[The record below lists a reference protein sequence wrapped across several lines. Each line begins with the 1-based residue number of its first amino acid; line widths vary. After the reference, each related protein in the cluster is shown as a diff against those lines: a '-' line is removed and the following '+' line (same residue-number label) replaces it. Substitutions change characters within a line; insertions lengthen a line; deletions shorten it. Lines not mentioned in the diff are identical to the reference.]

1 MDPNLSEIPP
11 PGFPQRMFAIGEE
24 PVGIRVTPYHKPSC
38 ISKILNALEEDE
50 IRLIR
55 GTAFGK
61 LIEIAEKPS
70 FSGRLGRFL
79 ISRQLKVLKRHE
91 VWFLY
96 AGKPV
101 RFSIREFALVTGLNC
116 RNYPPHSKKRSKK
129 NISEKPYWGELFGT
143 MKDVPVRYVV
153 SMLKKKTVTDP
164 QTRIKF
170 ALLALLSSVVLP
182 TSHTPRISQEHA
194 ERIKDVDQFLSYPWG
209 RVSFDML
216 MSSIKERNE
225 VSLSQNTIAFKG
237 FVMSMQLVLVEAVP
251 ALTGVVRDGGSSS
264 SDADS
269 GGDDD
274 MCGDDKELKKS
285 INTVHIRDIDTA
297 CKAKVNSIISAGVEQ
312 TNLDHEDV
320 WSDDE
325 EDVYVDNL
333 VKSIEEGFP
342 FTNSHFVGGATKSDV
357 SRMREDAE
365 KVNITRKTA
374 RSHQK
379 QTATDPKNADY
390 VANIVKNCVGPDL
403 QKLDEQIKDLARVF
417 TNSHNLLRNNIENI
431 LGNFHRDFA
440 KLITTPCSRPHI
452 PPSNQSPPEI
462 PVSGRNPNVDS
473 VTVDVSTIIQNA
485 VHFANNGRT
494 QRFSDCVGAGL
505 SFPDP
510 SFSIGLTQ
518 INKAGVDVDDHVS
531 QPVNQDLD
539 FTNFDNEAPIVNR
552 KSKRAKVVPKNLV
565 GEYQCD
571 KRFLTRAWE
580 SYVNAICCTPNIDYS
595 AKFSALSEKLTSPF
609 VIDFGSL
616 TLNNTEMA
624 AIVDRSSHLSPKV
637 LDVLVHHTRSVFL
650 SNSELIRSKNS
661 VFLDTKFV
669 SLLAKSYAKFSKSS
683 KKDSFRFPG
692 ALCEFVVGDS
702 PISEANRFYFPFNFD
717 KQHWVGVC
725 VDTSLSHVIVLD
737 CNISRKTDG
746 MIAKDLRPI
755 SVMFP
760 YLLRQVG
767 KQLTAKDLKPL
778 HIERPRCVPQN
789 NTQVES
795 GITSI
800 LLTQAHVVGGVDVC
814 KCITPE
820 VLNEEVQRIAV
831 MIYEENVGVL

>member
-1 MDPNLSEIPP
+1 DVCD
-11 PGFPQRMFAIGEE
+11 GEE

-70 FSGRLGRFL
+70 FSGHLGRFL

-153 SMLKKKTVTDP
+153 SMLKKKTITDP

-194 ERIKDVDQFLSYPWG
+194 ERIKDVDHFLSYPWG

-251 ALTGVVRDGGSSS
+251 ALTGVVRDGGSSA

-333 VKSIEEGFP
+333 V
-342 FTNSHFVGGATKSDV
+342 NW
-357 SRMREDAE
+357 MREDAE

-403 QKLDEQIKDLARVF
+403 QKLGEQIKDLARVF
-417 TNSHNLLRNNIENI
+417 TNAHNLLRNNIENI
-431 LGNFHRDFA
+431 LSNFHRDFA

-452 PPSNQSPPEI
+452 PPSNQSPPDI

-518 INKAGVDVDDHVS
+518 INKSGVDVDDHVS
-531 QPVNQDLD
+531 HPVNQDLD

-595 AKFSALSEKLTSPF
+595 AKFSALSEKLTSP
-609 VIDFGSL
+609 L
-616 TLNNTEMA
+616 
-624 AIVDRSSHLSPKV
+624 V
-637 LDVLVHHTRSVFL
+637 LDVLIHHTRSVFL
-650 SNSELIRSKNS
+650 SNSEHIQSKNS

-778 HIERPRCVPQN
+778 HIERPRCVLQN

-820 VLNEEVQRIAV
+820 VLNVEVQRIAV